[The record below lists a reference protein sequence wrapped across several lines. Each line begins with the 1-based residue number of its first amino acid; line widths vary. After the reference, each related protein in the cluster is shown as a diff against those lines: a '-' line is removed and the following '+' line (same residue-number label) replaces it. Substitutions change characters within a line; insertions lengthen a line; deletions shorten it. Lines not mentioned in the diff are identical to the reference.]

1 MRIVKRNEGLLPSR
15 ACGTLEHKEKRFAVQ
30 KKYFGR
36 GWQVGTPGRVPDN
49 NSGNREKVFR
59 GTGHSNNITAIIL
72 SLCLGE
78 KGFRNSLKHAF

>member
-1 MRIVKRNEGLLPSR
+1 MKAFFRHVRVEPLSIKKKDLPYRKNISAAAGKSEHLAECQTITQETVK
-15 ACGTLEHKEKRFAVQ
+15 KF
-30 KKYFGR
+30 
-36 GWQVGTPGRVPDN
+36 
-49 NSGNREKVFR
+49 FR